1 MITRFKGGVML
12 TNLRRLIVKKL
23 YKDEKGESSL
33 ELLGF
38 MFKILV
44 ITLLVFQ
51 LSLFVID
58 TSKYYIAINE
68 TIRRAQSEGRI
79 RRDYFEEQLAKI
91 NKSPSE
97 VMAIATPN
105 FDTYVEK
112 LGDKISLSISYD
124 FNTSFS
130 DLWSISI
137 PINLRASRTNHG
149 FYGTGYGGDW

>member
-1 MITRFKGGVML
+1 ML

-23 YKDEKGESSL
+23 YKDEKGETSL

-124 FNTSFS
+124 FNISFS